1 MMGYGMG
8 YGMGPGMM
16 PGYGHGPYMGMG
28 YGPCWQH
35 QAALEKDLTPD
46 DVKAR
51 MQRWLDGLGNDRIKL
66 GKVEAVDDDTIT
78 VEIETV
84 DNSLVQ
90 KLAVDRHTGW
100 TQPAEQK

>member
-1 MMGYGMG
+1 MG

-16 PGYGHGPYMGMG
+16 RGYGHGPYMGMG

-51 MQRWLDGLGNDRIKL
+51 MQRWLDRLGNDRIKL
-66 GKVEAVDDDTIT
+66 GKVEAADDDTIT

-100 TQPAEQK
+100 TRPAEQK